1 MIKDEKKYR
10 ILVIE
15 DNPGDFLIVEDLL
28 AEQILDPTILHAKNY
43 KEAVALLSATDNQ
56 FDIILLDLTLPDKSG
71 QELINEI
78 VLVAPSYP
86 IIILTG
92 YTDMDFS
99 IRSITRNIS
108 DYLLKDDLNAT
119 TLYKSVLYAIE
130 RNKYIAEIRKSEKRY
145 SDLFRLSPQPKLVFD
160 VETYQLVQV
169 NNASANRYGYSEEE
183 FLRLSLRDITKEE
196 DIPKIKELLAIN
208 IEQEK
213 GSQNGIRFTHL
224 KKNGERMEVETY
236 STPIL
241 LGEKQCRTMIAF
253 DITEKLLHEE
263 RVIQAILK
271 TQDEE
276 RYEVGSEL
284 HDNVCQILAA
294 SQISLDKLEEVIPA
308 EKKNWFNYCKDQLA
322 LALIEIRNL
331 SHRMAPAFHNDTT
344 VEFAFRKLL
353 RSFDMEGKYNIT
365 LNMDEIVQQ
374 HPVTTDAQLNLYR
387 ILQEQLRNISK
398 HAKATDILIDV
409 TIQDDQFTMSITDN
423 GVGCAQDT
431 TLQGIGVANMRRR
444 AEFFAGTLAISS
456 TPGKGCRVLVK
467 IPLKKIVVT

>member
-28 AEQILDPTILHAKNY
+28 SEEILDPVIIQAKSF
-43 KEAVALLSATDNQ
+43 KEAVTILSLQENQ
-56 FDIILLDLTLPDKSG
+56 FDIVLLDLTLPDKSG

-78 VLVAPSYP
+78 ILAAPNHP

-119 TLYKSVLYAIE
+119 TLYKSILYAIE

-160 VETYQLVQV
+160 EESYRLVQV
-169 NNASANRYGYSEEE
+169 NKAAADSYGYSEQE
-183 FLRLSLRDITKEE
+183 FLGLSLRDITQEE
-196 DIPKIKELLAIN
+196 DIPKIKEVLAIN
-208 IEQEK
+208 IDQEK
-213 GSQNGIRFTHL
+213 VKQNAIRFTHR

-241 LGEKQCRTMIAF
+241 IGEKHCRSMIAI

-263 RVIQAILK
+263 RVLQAILK

-294 SQISLDKLEEVIPA
+294 GQIGLDKLEDVIPA

-331 SHRMAPAFHNDTT
+331 SHRMAPAFHSDTT
-344 VEFAFRKLL
+344 VELAFRKLL
-353 RSFDMEGKYNIT
+353 RSFDIEGRYSINLLI
-365 LNMDEIVQQ
+365 DDSVQQ
-374 HPVTTDAQLNLYR
+374 YQITTDAQLNLYR

-398 HAKATDILIDV
+398 HAKATEILIDV
-409 TIQDDQFTMSITDN
+409 TVNNDQFTMSITDN
-423 GVGCAQDT
+423 GIGCAQNT
-431 TLQGIGVANMRRR
+431 TVQGIGVANMRRR
-444 AEFFAGTLAISS
+444 AEFFAGTLDISS
-456 TPGKGCRVLVK
+456 SPGKGCRVWVK

>member
-28 AEQILDPTILHAKNY
+28 TEQILNPAIVHAKNY
-43 KEAVALLSATDNQ
+43 KEAVVLLAAKDNP

-78 VLVAPSYP
+78 ILAAPNYP

-92 YTDMDFS
+92 YTDVDFS

-119 TLYKSVLYAIE
+119 TLYKSILYAIE

-169 NNASANRYGYSEEE
+169 NNAAANRYGYSEQE
-183 FLRLSLRDITKEE
+183 FLGLSLRDITQEE
-196 DIPKIKELLAIN
+196 DIPKIKEVLAAN
-208 IEQEK
+208 IDQEK
-213 GSQNGIRFTHL
+213 VNQIGIRFTHR
-224 KKNGERMEVETY
+224 KKNGELMEVETY

-241 LGEKQCRTMIAF
+241 IGEKQCRSMIAI

-294 SQISLDKLEEVIPA
+294 SQIGLDKLEEVIPA
-308 EKKNWFNYCKDQLA
+308 EKMNWFSYCKDQLS

-331 SHRMAPAFHNDTT
+331 SHRMAPTFYNDTT
-344 VEFAFRKLL
+344 VEFSFRKLL
-353 RSFDMEGKYNIT
+353 RSFDIESKYSINLTI
-365 LNMDEIVQQ
+365 DETVQQ
-374 HPVTTDAQLNLYR
+374 YRISTDAQLYLYR

-398 HAKATDILIDV
+398 YAHASEILIDV
-409 TIQDDQFTMSITDN
+409 FVTDNQFKMTITDN
-423 GVGCAQDT
+423 GVGFATDT
-431 TLQGIGVANMRRR
+431 IMEGIGIANMRRR
-444 AEFFAGTLAISS
+444 AEFFSGTLHISS
-456 TPGKGCRVLVK
+456 AAGKGCRVSVE
-467 IPLKKIVVT
+467 IPLNKIMVP

>member
-28 AEQILDPTILHAKNY
+28 SEEILDPVIIQAKNL
-43 KEAVALLSATDNQ
+43 KEAVAILGSPDNL

-78 VLVAPSYP
+78 LLAAPAYP

-160 VETYQLVQV
+160 EESYRFVQV
-169 NNASANRYGYSEEE
+169 NKAAADNYGYTEQE
-183 FLRLSLRDITKEE
+183 FLDHSLFDIIQKE
-196 DIPKIKELLAIN
+196 DIPKIKEILTSGH
-208 IEQEK
+208 EPEK
-213 GSQNGIRFTHL
+213 EKLKGVRFIHRR
-224 KKNGERMEVETY
+224 KNGELFEVEMY
-236 STPIL
+236 SNPIL
-241 LGEKQCRTMIAF
+241 IGEKQCRSMIAI
-253 DITEKLLHEE
+253 DVTEKILHEE

-276 RYEVGSEL
+276 RYEIGSEL

-294 SQISLDKLEEVIPA
+294 GQISLDKLEEVIPA
-308 EKKNWFNYCKDQLA
+308 EKKNWFTYCKDQLS

-331 SHRMAPAFHNDTT
+331 SHRMAPAFHSDTT

-353 RSFDMEGKYNIT
+353 RSFDIEGRYDINLYIDDT
-365 LNMDEIVQQ
+365 VQQ
-374 HPVTTDAQLNLYR
+374 YQVTTDAQLNLYR
-387 ILQEQLRNISK
+387 ILQEQLRNIAK
-398 HAKATDILIDV
+398 HAKATAIWIDV
-409 TIQDDQFTMSITDN
+409 TVNNNRFAMKATDN
-423 GVGCAQDT
+423 GIGFAPDKVVE
-431 TLQGIGVANMRRR
+431 GIGVANMRRR
-444 AEFFAGTLAISS
+444 AEFFSGTLHISS
-456 TPGKGCRVLVK
+456 SPGKGCCILVE
-467 IPLKKIVVT
+467 IPLNKIVVA